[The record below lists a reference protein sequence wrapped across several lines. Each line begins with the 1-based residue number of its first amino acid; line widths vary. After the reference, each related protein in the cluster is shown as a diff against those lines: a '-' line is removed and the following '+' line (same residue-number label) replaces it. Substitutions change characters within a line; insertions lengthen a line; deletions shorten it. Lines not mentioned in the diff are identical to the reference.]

1 MDLTVSHC
9 FLYASNQDRSL
20 EFYRDVLGF
29 QVTNDVQFEQMRW
42 LSLASPAQPGLEI
55 VLETPDANP
64 NISASDVAAMQELL
78 AKGYLNAVIFRTA
91 GCDALFERVSAS
103 GGRGDPGA
111 DRPAVRGARL
121 RLPRPGR
128 QPGAVQPAD
137 NPGVTPRARHAAVPC
152 GGADMPTCPDSP
164 ACAACLASGRRSNG
178 RRARVSRTRAGRGR
192 TRVRAPRRPGATTA
206 CR

>member
-9 FLYASNQDRSL
+9 FIYASDQDRSL

-64 NISASDVAAMQELL
+64 GIAATDVGAMQDLL

-91 GCDALFERVSAS
+91 DCDALFERVSAS
-103 GGRGDPGA
+103 GAEVTQEPIDQPYGVRDCAFRDPAGNQ
-111 DRPAVRGARL
+111 VRFSQL
-121 RLPRPGR
+121 L
-128 QPGAVQPAD
+128 
-137 NPGVTPRARHAAVPC
+137 
-152 GGADMPTCPDSP
+152 GG
-164 ACAACLASGRRSNG
+164 
-178 RRARVSRTRAGRGR
+178 
-192 TRVRAPRRPGATTA
+192 
-206 CR
+206 